1 MSLAEMIEL
10 IYYVGMI
17 ESTVEE
23 KEIDTDGS
31 QTSVK
36 MRKGLLITLVF
47 TLILTVPVGI
57 GASRLGWAFDKV
69 LGTHTTI
76 PLTALAVFTILFT
89 AFSMIRPVGALWF
102 RICMWVTG
110 LYACVL
116 AYFIPSM
123 TSASI
128 VLICFGQRWSGTI
141 KPMVMFIIAIGS
153 IVTVIYGF
161 IYARFF
167 HYKYYKKN
175 TGKLNK
181 SYRIVQISDTHVG
194 GIIGPHYI
202 GRMVKKINALDADM
216 IVITGDI
223 FNHGGTD
230 ECRDI
235 GKVTKEFADLKAKD
249 GVFAVKGNHDPDED
263 DPGMAKF
270 IRDTGIVFIDNNTYE
285 NDSVTLVGRT
295 GLVTDYSLRT
305 DMKDLMERVDGSK
318 PVVVLDH
325 DPRGADDA
333 SEYGADVVFSGHTH
347 RGQFFPMTALSK
359 RANKKNYFYGRVE
372 FGKTTSICSSG
383 AGSFQLPIRVG
394 TNSEIVCMDLS

>member
-1 MSLAEMIEL
+1 MYDSIVENEET
-10 IYYVGMI
+10 YTEETE
-17 ESTVEE
+17 ES
-23 KEIDTDGS
+23 G
-31 QTSVK
+31 K

-47 TLILTVPVGI
+47 TLVITVPVAI
-57 GASRLGWAFDKV
+57 GASRLGWAFDRI
-69 LGTHTTI
+69 LGTITTI
-76 PLTALAVFTILFT
+76 PLTVLAVFTIIFI
-89 AFSMIRPVGALWF
+89 AFSMVRPVGALWF
-102 RICMWVTG
+102 RICTWVTG

-141 KPMVMFIIAIGS
+141 KPVVMFIIAVGS

-161 IYARFF
+161 IHARFF
-167 HYKYYKKN
+167 HFKNYKKD
-175 TGKLNK
+175 TGKLDK
-181 SYRIVQISDTHVG
+181 PYRIVHLTDTHVG
-194 GIIGPHYI
+194 AIIELHYI
-202 GRMVKKINALDADM
+202 GRMVKKVYELDADM

-223 FNHGGTD
+223 FNHGGVY

-235 GKVTKEFADLKAKD
+235 EKVSKEFAKLKAKD
-249 GVFAVKGNHDPDED
+249 GVFAIKGNHDPDVNE
-263 DPGMAKF
+263 PGMAKF
-270 IRDTGIVFIDNNTYE
+270 IRDTGMTFIDNDTYE
-285 NDSVTLVGRT
+285 NDTLTLVGRT
-295 GLVTDYSLRT
+295 GLVTDYSLRK
-305 DMKDLMERVDGSK
+305 DMGSLMDNVDYSK

-333 SEYGADVVFSGHTH
+333 SKYGADVVFSGHTH
-347 RGQFFPMTALSK
+347 RGQFFPLTALSK

-394 TNSEIVCMDLS
+394 TNSEIVCMELR